1 MEGDIKIFRK
11 RYEPDEIIELK
22 DDEILHRDNEY
33 ILTKWNCLKPRTD
46 ISHGISAYLL
56 NENIKVSK
64 VFRKDH
70 SLVYWYCDI
79 IRTEYEKDSKSYI
92 FIDLLIDV
100 LIHEDGTVNIVDL
113 DEMGDLLLEGR
124 ITTEEAAISLKTTD
138 KLLKM
143 IQDGSFA
150 KYQELINAADMPCS

>member
-22 DDEILHRDNEY
+22 DDEVLHRDGEY

-46 ISHGISAYLL
+46 ISHGISAYIL

-64 VFRKDH
+64 VFRGDH

-79 IRTEYEKDSKSYI
+79 IRTEYDPMSSSYV

-100 LIHEDGTVNIVDL
+100 LIREDGTVSVVDL
-113 DEMGDLLLEGR
+113 GEMGELLLEGR
-124 ITTEEAAISLKTTD
+124 LSTEEAALSLKTTD

-143 IQDGSFA
+143 IGDGSFT
-150 KYQELINAADMPCS
+150 KYQNIINAADC